1 MRLPRGALRS
11 RNFRLLLACD
21 VISGTGNAVAFVAIP
36 FSVLAIGGSASDVG
50 YVATASLLPMI
61 AFLLVGGV
69 AGDRFPRHKVM
80 MAANGLQAVAQATA
94 AILVLAGEARVWQLL
109 VLVAVRGIGLGLY
122 FPASQGL
129 LPQTVPEDQRAQAN
143 AI

>member
-1 MRLPRGALRS
+1 MDPMRLPRGALSRGALRS

-36 FSVLAIGGSASDVG
+36 FAVLSIGGSASDVG

-69 AGDRFPRHKVM
+69 VGDRF
-80 MAANGLQAVAQATA
+80 
-94 AILVLAGEARVWQLL
+94 
-109 VLVAVRGIGLGLY
+109 RG
-122 FPASQGL
+122 
-129 LPQTVPEDQRAQAN
+129 TR
-143 AI
+143 